1 LSIKSRLF
9 ILCVFELSFTHFT
22 SYSNLHYTYRCEQ
35 RFSTVFGM
43 KTKKR
48 NRLEMSS
55 VATIVLSQT
64 KPRKKEAGT
73 GKTVPTVALINDNR
87 RIVIIVGHFLP
98 FNWVCN
104 RNKWTFLWKILLLV
118 CDWGW
123 ESRPNVG
130 ERFWVTGAKRLG
142 NTVLQPRKLDT
153 RKLAQYELRA
163 TTLECNAG
171 YSVVWI

>member
-1 LSIKSRLF
+1 MSIKSRLF

-104 RNKWTFLWKILLLV
+104 RNKWTFTVKNIVVSVWL
-118 CDWGW
+118 G
-123 ESRPNVG
+123 VG
-130 ERFWVTGAKRLG
+130 VTTQRRGAILG
-142 NTVLQPRKLDT
+142 NRCKKAGKHCATATQIGHEKISTVWTSRDDARVQRW
-153 RKLAQYELRA
+153 
-163 TTLECNAG
+163 
-171 YSVVWI
+171 V